1 MESFDLQ
8 NFKTINTIIERDS
21 KDTTYKFA
29 LLRSVIE
36 VSQEFQHLRKEAG
49 DLVSLPLGLLIEKWL
64 LYYYPIIESQEFLP
78 QMHGEKEDSLQ

>member
-29 LLRSVIE
+29 LLRGAVEI
-36 VSQEFQHLRKEAG
+36 SQEYQHLKRENAA
-49 DLVSLPLGLLIEKWL
+49 
-64 LYYYPIIESQEFLP
+64 
-78 QMHGEKEDSLQ
+78 